1 MNRYPLQG
9 RLRMAG
15 NQLWLAVKS
24 LLRTYFYRQQRIRI
38 SFDVD
43 DTLACHFSQGDA
55 ECSRL
60 PAAVHRWL
68 GEPLRS
74 GTREL
79 ARELRRRGCSIWV
92 YTSSGRT
99 PAYVRRWLLL
109 YGVRIDGVVN
119 SVLHKQAL
127 TAHGFTNSPSK
138 FPPAFAID
146 LHVDDSEGVRLE
158 GYDHGF
164 RVVVVQPDDTQWA
177 QRILDAVA
185 ELQAQL
191 HRQQLLSGRVAQ
203 LKRAEVFSS

>member
-1 MNRYPLQG
+1 MNRYTQRG
-9 RLRMAG
+9 RLRMTG
-15 NQLWLAVKS
+15 NQLWLAVKH
-24 LLRTYFYRQQRIRI
+24 LFQMYFSRRQGIRI
-38 SFDVD
+38 SFDID

-55 ECSRL
+55 EYSRL

-127 TAHGFTNSPSK
+127 TAHGFANSPSK

-146 LHVDDSEGVRLE
+146 LHVDDSEGVRME

-164 RVVVVQPDDTQWA
+164 RVVVVRPDDAQWTQ
-177 QRILDAVA
+177 RVLDAVT
-185 ELQAQL
+185 ELHAQL
-191 HRQQLLSGRVAQ
+191 HRQQLLGGRLAQ

>member
-9 RLRMAG
+9 RLRMTG

-24 LLRTYFYRQQRIRI
+24 LLRTYLYRRQRIRI

-127 TAHGFTNSPSK
+127 
-138 FPPAFAID
+138 D

-177 QRILDAVA
+177 QRVLDAVA

-191 HRQQLLSGRVAQ
+191 HRQQLLGGRVAQ
-203 LKRAEVFSS
+203 HKRAEVFSS